1 MIIFIL
7 IWELFTNIHL
17 LFFPNTLVNM
27 SIWDTTNN
35 WAESYT
41 GCSTVNQSPVNL
53 STDDADKCSKLCEFY
68 MNDSYTNSATI
79 RAEPNFLFL
88 GVGNQTCSYNQ
99 MQYNLMYC
107 SLYNPS
113 QHTIEGT
120 RYDAEFVMSFSGPS
134 GQTLNVSVMVKSSN
148 KVSASSKFFDAFVP
162 YATNSSRDIQV
173 NLGNNWSLSFA
184 LPKEPSY
191 FVYEGSNLTPPCQAN
206 ITWIVH
212 RFPVNISSDSLAVLK
227 KTYSSGF
234 RPVQSIGKRKIVWN
248 DGSNARMSSKTLEA
262 NDHRLYVVM
271 KRVGEDAES
280 RRANLDK
287 KTPKTNVGLVDN
299 IGSLEG
305 KLKAPSEKTVM
316 EKTSESIRKLHQNA
330 KEVGYANLGWI
341 ALLTLIIYI
350 EVVIARYLAKV
361 VLTGVFSMSAVTVTG
376 EPSSFYTN
384 VGWYG
389 VLKWFWGIL
398 TFPIRFLIGLFQQK
412 RQAFSMSNMAAM
424 AAKAAAAR
432 AAAKATATVV

>member
-1 MIIFIL
+1 
-7 IWELFTNIHL
+7 
-17 LFFPNTLVNM
+17 M

-53 STDDADKCSKLCEFY
+53 STDDANKCSKLCEFY
-68 MNDSYTNSATI
+68 INDSYINSGTI
-79 RAEPNFLFL
+79 RADPNFLL
-88 GVGNQTCSYNQ
+88 LATGGQSTCSYNQ
-99 MQYNLMYC
+99 IQYTLAYC
-107 SLYNPS
+107 AMFNPS

-120 RYDAEFVMSFSGPS
+120 RYDAEFVMFFNGPS
-134 GQTLNVSVMVKSSN
+134 GQALNVSVMVKSSN
-148 KVSASSKFFDAFVP
+148 KVSASTKFFDAFVP
-162 YATNSSRDIQV
+162 YATSSSRDIPI
-173 NLGNNWSLSFA
+173 NLGSNWSLSFA

-227 KTYSSGF
+227 KTYPSGF
-234 RPVQSIGKRKIVWN
+234 RPVQAINQRKVMWN
-248 DGSNARMSSKTLEA
+248 DGTNTRMSSKTLEA

-271 KRVGEDAES
+271 KRVGEDAEA
-280 RRANLDK
+280 RKANLDK
-287 KTPKTNVGLVDN
+287 KTPTTNVSMV
-299 IGSLEG
+299 GSLEG

-316 EKTSESIRKLHQNA
+316 EKTSESMHKLHNSA
-330 KEVGYANLGWI
+330 KEIGYANLGWI

-361 VLTGVFSMSAVTVTG
+361 VLTGVFSMSAVTVSG

-398 TFPIRFLIGLFQQK
+398 TFPIRFLIGLFNQK
-412 RQAFSMSNMAAM
+412 RQSFSMSNIAGAAAKMAAQ
-424 AAKAAAAR
+424 R
-432 AAAKATATVV
+432 AAAKAISSATS